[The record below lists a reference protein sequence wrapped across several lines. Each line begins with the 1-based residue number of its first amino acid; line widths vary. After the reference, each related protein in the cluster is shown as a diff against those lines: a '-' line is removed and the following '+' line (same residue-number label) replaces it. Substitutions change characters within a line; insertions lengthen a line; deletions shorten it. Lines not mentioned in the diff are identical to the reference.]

1 MHKYPNTPIELYN
14 LKVDIEEQ
22 NDLTI
27 NNPDIV
33 QKIARI
39 MEKEHTL
46 PDEFKFNYEQNF

>member
-14 LKVDIEEQ
+14 LKVNIEEQ

-46 PDEFKFNYEQNF
+46 PDEFKFKYEQNF